1 MKLAHKLGR
10 PGYKSGINM
19 SPLDQRYT
27 DKGMIPITNFESV
40 VQNYQ
45 NSQDNQMSQMTQEQL
60 ENLQYNDTIFNP
72 EYTSW
77 NQNQVA
83 LSNKV
88 PNKKQKLKVPIYP
101 PNSISTDSNYEVVNT
116 VDPSLNRP
124 AGDARN
130 ADVLSI
136 PEILSFK
143 EGQKKNL
150 IQGNKQAKT
159 TVRTYKDSEGNQ
171 ISQPYFD
178 QLISDV
184 EKARLAQEAYDADAK
199 AKVASSQ

>member
-101 PNSISTDSNYEVVNT
+101 PNSISTDSNYEVVNP